1 MEDRQTEEQHPGP
14 PWLLDEMPL
23 EMAFECESVVRRIA
37 QLTEEQTRELAAIG
51 LRHNFRLVHMLR
63 LSIDRVT
70 ELEEAIDS
78 FCEQVTDPYV

>member
-1 MEDRQTEEQHPGP
+1 MEDQQTEEQHPGA
-14 PWLLDEMPL
+14 PWLTPEMPL
-23 EMAFECESVVRRIA
+23 EMAFECESVIRRVSELSDVQA
-37 QLTEEQTRELAAIG
+37 RELATVA

-78 FCEQVTDPYV
+78 FCEQVTDPFA